1 MHKLSSY
8 LHRMPKT
15 DMSRRVAGFQA
26 RGKSVMFAAHFEDGR
41 TAYFVIMGHGGAED
55 DYLALPVARE
65 RQQTGELPE
74 GEIFTV
80 KRVR

>member
-1 MHKLSSY
+1 
-8 LHRMPKT
+8 
-15 DMSRRVAGFQA
+15 
-26 RGKSVMFAAHFEDGR
+26 MFTAHYADGR
-41 TAYFVIMGHGGAED
+41 NSYFVIAAHGGAED

-74 GEIFTV
+74 GEILTV